1 MTSPFIALTLFGG
14 FDVRIDNA
22 PVDGFI
28 SNKARAL
35 LAFLF
40 VTNRTH
46 PRPVLAELFWGDKP
60 DDVANVSLRM
70 ALSNLRKLLGAALD
84 ITRTDVSVAKGCRY
98 ALDVELFQT
107 RLSQVDPATL
117 ESNCNSLEQ
126 AIALYGGD
134 FLEGLSVRDASSFE
148 EWALRQRERYRQ
160 MALQALYRLS
170 MIHTDRGSYT
180 LAIQYTTRLLEL
192 EPWQEEGHRQ
202 MMLLLAMT
210 GQRSAAL
217 AQYAACRRILA
228 EELNVGPMPET
239 NALLAR
245 IRAMPEA
252 PAAPAQAAMGSE
264 TLFGRQREHGWM
276 LQQWRTAQERRSQI
290 TLIEGEVGIGKT
302 RLVEEAMRQ
311 AIAAGATVLRARCH
325 EFGHDLP
332 FHPFVEILRQLL
344 ARQPDLPSHI
354 SPVWLAELAG
364 LLPELAD
371 RNPEF
376 LDLALRAPN
385 PSARPRLFE
394 SVSQFLRIA
403 QQTQAPQPSAAGAAR
418 PPGNG
423 QPKSPGPLPKPSEK
437 PAPCWKVLFID
448 DLHWIDAASV
458 DLLRYLAHRLDGC
471 TVWFI
476 GAYQR
481 EGMAADHPLLRL
493 RRSLVAEG
501 RADLLRLERLPASAM
516 AEWVR
521 ALPGLNGEQVAR
533 LAEYVVNRSE
543 GNPFVSSHLLKEL
556 RESATLREIHG
567 VWRLE
572 DGWTP
577 LARTI
582 PFAVREV
589 ILLKLER
596 LSPAGR
602 ALLGE
607 ASGLGESFTHDV
619 LRQVFGRDEDL
630 TDALAECLHQGL
642 FSPSQPGYYRFSHTM
657 IREIAYER
665 LSPWHRIKVHAR
677 RSQGEIPDPVR
688 RAPSMK
694 ATGAYA

>member
-1 MTSPFIALTLFGG
+1 MTSPVLSFTLFGG
-14 FDVRIDNA
+14 FDLRIDNT

-40 VTNRTH
+40 VTNRSH

-60 DDVANVSLRM
+60 DDVANVNLRM
-70 ALSNLRKLLGAALD
+70 ALSNLRKLLGPALD
-84 ITRTDVSVAKGCRY
+84 ITRSDVSVSKNYRCI
-98 ALDVELFQT
+98 LDVELFQS

-126 AIALYGGD
+126 AIALYTGD
-134 FLEGLSVRDASSFE
+134 FLEGLSVRDALSFE

-170 MIHTDRGSYT
+170 MIHTDRGSYD
-180 LAIQYTTRLLEL
+180 LAIQYTSRLLEL

-210 GQRSAAL
+210 GQRGAAL

-228 EELNVGPMPET
+228 EELHVDPMPET

-245 IRAMPEA
+245 IRAMPDPQLI
-252 PAAPAQAAMGSE
+252 PAAPPAPSQA
-264 TLFGRQREHGWM
+264 LFGRQREHGWM
-276 LQQWRTAQERRSQI
+276 LQQWKVAQERRSQI

-302 RLVEEAMRQ
+302 RLVEEAMRL
-311 AIAAGATVLRARCH
+311 AVAAGASVLRARCH
-325 EFGHDLP
+325 EFGDDLP
-332 FHPFVEILRQLL
+332 FHPFVEILRQSLD
-344 ARQPDLPSHI
+344 RHPDLPNRL
-354 SPVWLAELAG
+354 SPVWLAELASI
-364 LLPELAD
+364 LPELTD
-371 RNPEF
+371 SNPD
-376 LDLALRAPN
+376 LYDLALRPPDPN
-385 PSARPRLFE
+385 TRPRLFE
-394 SVSQFLRIA
+394 GISQFLRA
-403 QQTQAPQPSAAGAAR
+403 TQQTPAAPTQR
-418 PPGNG
+418 PAGNG
-423 QPKSPGPLPKPSEK
+423 QAKPSSSIAKAAEK
-437 PAPCWKVLFID
+437 PAPRWTVLFVD
-448 DLHWIDAASV
+448 DLHWIDTASV

-471 TVWFI
+471 AVWFI

-481 EGMAADHPLLRL
+481 EGLPADHPLLKL

-501 RADLLRLERLPASAM
+501 RADLLRLDRLPASAM

-521 ALPGLNGEQVAR
+521 ALPGLSADQIAR
-533 LAEYVVNRSE
+533 LSEYVVNRSE
-543 GNPFVSSHLLKEL
+543 GNPFVSSQLLKEL
-556 RESATLREIHG
+556 RESATLREVHG
-567 VWRLE
+567 VWRLD

-596 LSPAGR
+596 LSPTGR

-607 ASGLGESFTHDV
+607 ASGLGESFSLQV
-619 LRQVFGRDEDL
+619 LRQVFGREEDL

-642 FSPSQPGYYRFSHTM
+642 LSPSQPGTYRFSHIM

-665 LSPWHRIKVHAR
+665 LSPWHRIKVNTR
-677 RSQGEIPDPVR
+677 RGQDDGSDSLVR
-688 RAPSMK
+688 VPSVQ
-694 ATGAYA
+694 ATAVYP

>member
-1 MTSPFIALTLFGG
+1 MTPPFISLTLFGG
-14 FDVRIDNA
+14 FDLHVDNR
-22 PVDGFI
+22 PVDGFV

-40 VTNRTH
+40 VTNRSH

-60 DDVANVSLRM
+60 DDVANVNLRM
-70 ALSNLRKLLGAALD
+70 ALSNLRRLLGPALD
-84 ITRTDVSVAKGCRY
+84 ITRTEVTIAKDCRY

-126 AIALYGGD
+126 AMALYSGD

-170 MIHTDRGSYT
+170 MIHTDRGSYD

-202 MMLLLAMT
+202 MMLLLAIT

-228 EELNVGPMPET
+228 EELSVEPMPET

-245 IRAMPEA
+245 IRAMPDQTTPA
-252 PAAPAQAAMGSE
+252 PASTGSPG
-264 TLFGRQREHGWM
+264 LFGRQREHGWM
-276 LQQWRTAQERRSQI
+276 LQQWKAAQERRSQT

-302 RLVEEAMRQ
+302 RLVEEAMRL

-325 EFGHDLP
+325 EFGNDLP
-332 FHPFVEILRQLL
+332 FHPFVEMLRQLL
-344 ARQPDLPSHI
+344 DRQPDLPSRL
-354 SPVWLAELAG
+354 SPVWLAELVG

-371 RNPEF
+371 THPELF
-376 LDLALRAPN
+376 DLSLRPSDPN
-385 PSARPRLFE
+385 ARPRLFE
-394 SVSQFLRIA
+394 SVSQFLRAA
-403 QQTQAPQPSAAGAAR
+403 QQTPRPQPQG
-418 PPGNG
+418 PPSKQSHNG
-423 QPKSPGPLPKPSEK
+423 QLKPGMSLTKPAEK
-437 PAPCWKVLFID
+437 PAPQWMVLFID

-458 DLLRYLAHRLDGC
+458 DLLRYLAHRLYGC
-471 TVWFI
+471 TIWFI

-481 EGMAADHPLLRL
+481 EGMPADHPLLKL

-501 RADLLRLERLPASAM
+501 RADLLRLERLPANALS
-516 AEWVR
+516 EWVR
-521 ALPGLNGEQVAR
+521 SLPGLTEDQSTR
-533 LAEYVVNRSE
+533 LSEYVVTRSE
-543 GNPFVSSHLLKEL
+543 GNPFVSSQLLKEL
-556 RESATLREIHG
+556 QDNATLREMHG

-577 LARTI
+577 LTRTI

-589 ILLKLER
+589 ILLRLER
-596 LSPAGR
+596 LSPQAQV
-602 ALLGE
+602 LLGE
-607 ASGLGESFTHDV
+607 ASSLGDSFSLDM
-619 LRQVFGRDEDL
+619 LRQILGLQEDP
-630 TDALAECLHQGL
+630 TEALGECLHQGL
-642 FSPSQPGYYRFSHTM
+642 LSPSQPGQYRFSHTM

-665 LSPWHRIKVHAR
+665 LSPWHRMKVHAR
-677 RSQGEIPDPVR
+677 RHSSDDPASLAWQSPLVHALR
-688 RAPSMK
+688 TVA
-694 ATGAYA
+694 